1 VQRYLLGRLAL
12 TVPTIIGITMVVF
25 LSVHFLPGDVISQL
39 IGPDVQ
45 YVNAETRAAME
56 RRFGLEKSLPQQY
69 LLWGEDL
76 ARGSLGRS
84 LISGR
89 PITWDLAA
97 RIPVTFE
104 LSLLGLGISLM
115 IALPIGGL
123 AATRQDSLIDYVARS
138 LSILALAIPAF
149 WLGLLAITYGFILF
163 HWTPPLHYEALWE
176 HPIANL
182 RIMWV
187 PALILGTFLGS
198 SVMRFTRTAM
208 LEVLRQDYVRTARA
222 KGLAEAAVMARHA
235 LRNALIPVV
244 TVIGLQ
250 VPLLVGGTVVL
261 EQIFSIPGMGSYLLS
276 STQQR
281 DYPVVQSIVLIT
293 AVVVVVSNLVVDL
306 AYAALDPRIRYS

>member
-1 VQRYLLGRLAL
+1 MQRYLLTRLAFV
-12 TVPTIIGITMVVF
+12 VPTVIGITMVVF
-25 LSVHFLPGDVISQL
+25 ISVRFLPGDVIAQL

-45 YVNAETRAAME
+45 YVNPETRAAIE
-56 RRFGLEKSLPQQY
+56 RRYGLDKSILQQY
-69 LLWGEDL
+69 LKWCDDL

-89 PITWDLAA
+89 PITWDLAG

-115 IALPIGGL
+115 IALPIGVL
-123 AATRQDSLIDYVARS
+123 AAIRRDTLIDYLARS
-138 LSILALAIPAF
+138 LAILALAVPAF

-163 HWTPPLHYEALWE
+163 RWTPPLHYEPVWE
-176 HPIANL
+176 HPAANL
-182 RIMWV
+182 RIVWV

-198 SVMRFTRTAM
+198 SVMRFTRTTM
-208 LEVLRQDYVRTARA
+208 LEVLRQDYIRSARA
-222 KGLAEAAVMARHA
+222 KGLAETAVMVRHA
-235 LRNALIPVV
+235 LRNALIPVI

-293 AVVVVVSNLVVDL
+293 AVVVVISNLVVDL